1 MRDSVIVVGSGLMG
15 AGIAATSAIAGHKT
29 ILVDNTEEIAA
40 KGRAKAFENID
51 ELFVNELIDQANAE
65 SAKSLIEIS
74 SDLSASCQRADLVIE
89 AIFENL
95 ELKQNMFKKLDDML
109 PAEVPLL
116 SNTSGMRITDISA
129 LCTNHP
135 ERTLTAHFWFPA
147 HLVPLIEVVVGDR
160 SDINVAVKVKEIFV
174 QWKKSPVIVKRDL
187 PGQLANRLFQAM
199 IREAVN
205 IVEIGLAD
213 PEDIDTAVKAGMGIR
228 MPVWGPLE
236 HVDAVGV
243 DLCDHVQDTVL
254 PGISNR
260 TDASPLFKSKVAAG
274 ELGSKAGKGF
284 YDWHVKSM
292 DDLVKTRNDFI
303 ISTVKFLRSR
313 EK

>member
-1 MRDSVIVVGSGLMG
+1 MRDSVVVVGSGLMG

-29 ILVDNTEEIAA
+29 ILVDNTLELAQ
-40 KGRAKAFENID
+40 KGKEKASQNID
-51 ELFVNELIDQANAE
+51 ELWQNGLIDEANAN
-65 SAKSLIEIS
+65 SAKSLIET
-74 SDLSASCQRADLVIE
+74 SAELVQSCGRAELVIE

-95 ELKQNMFKKLDDML
+95 ALKQDLFVRLDEIL
-109 PAEVPLL
+109 PPEVPLL
-116 SNTSGMRITDISA
+116 SNTSGLRITDISA
-129 LCTNHP
+129 KCTLHP
-135 ERTLTAHFWFPA
+135 ERMLTAHFWFPA

-160 SDINVAVKVKEIFV
+160 SDYNVAVKMKELFLK
-174 QWKKSPVIVKRDL
+174 WKKAPVIVKRDL
-187 PGQLANRLFQAM
+187 PGQLANRLFQAI

-205 IVEIGLAD
+205 IVEIGLAEPD
-213 PEDIDTAVKAGMGIR
+213 DIDTAVKAGMGIR
-228 MPVWGPLE
+228 MPVWGVLE

-254 PGISNR
+254 PGISDR
-260 TDASPLFKSKVAAG
+260 KDASPLFKKKVADG
-274 ELGSKAGKGF
+274 DLGYKTKKGF
-284 YDWHVKSM
+284 YDWNTKSM